1 MRADLQTFMTHS
13 LTLITQIFNTEKG
26 LLLCLILKCTDC
38 FKSPVKLTTP
48 TSTIYKFSS
57 SGSWKRVSQS
67 RGLALSS
74 AEHDSGVCLVS
85 VCHPKVIFY
94 QTSSNLWIFFSF
106 WIHGV
111 HVFSQEPPGWMLGEH
126 KRPSAGRHGWLKV
139 GSHPVQTLLEE
150 QKGVTLRLCVIY
162 LNGVQKMILFIWK

>member
-26 LLLCLILKCTDC
+26 LLLCLILKWTDC

-48 TSTIYKFSS
+48 TSTIHKFSS

-74 AEHDSGVCLVS
+74 AEHDSGVCSVS
-85 VCHPKVIFY
+85 VILKSFFIKHHQIFESFSLFGYMVYMFSARSLQAECWENINVPQLVDMVGLKLGATLSKHCWRNKKVW
-94 QTSSNLWIFFSF
+94 LWDF
-106 WIHGV
+106 V
-111 HVFSQEPPGWMLGEH
+111 
-126 KRPSAGRHGWLKV
+126 
-139 GSHPVQTLLEE
+139 
-150 QKGVTLRLCVIY
+150 
-162 LNGVQKMILFIWK
+162 LFT